1 MKKDLKKEIE
11 ESIAEA
17 EDMLHTFR
25 VSEKKIKKS
34 GEINEKTENLLAYI
48 VEARKVVLQE
58 LRKLDTAKKILDDK
72 EKDNGKGRK
81 N

>member
-1 MKKDLKKEIE
+1 MKKDLRDRIIKETK
-11 ESIAEA
+11 EA

-25 VSEKKIKKS
+25 CAEKIIRKTGDK
-34 GEINEKTENLLAYI
+34 NEDTQQLLDYI

-72 EKDNGKGRK
+72 EKDLEGRAE
-81 N
+81 